1 MLRLG
6 PGKVDVQL
14 PEIAYQGWGGKNETK
29 TVWDKDPMMS
39 LGARFGFNMDNLFSL
54 SNSGESLRIRRL
66 VGPPFAKKF
75 LLDQEWIFKDSTK
88 KLIKRLNQLR
98 ETNGN
103 KVDVLVEYKKYALDT
118 ISMILTRWEITD
130 W

>member
-1 MLRLG
+1 MIRLG
-6 PGKVDVQL
+6 PDKIDAQP
-14 PEIAYQGWGGKNETK
+14 PEIAHQGWGGKNENK
-29 TVWDKDPMMS
+29 TVWDKDPIMS
-39 LGARFGFNMDNLFSL
+39 LGGRFGFNKDNLFSM

-66 VGPPFAKKF
+66 VGPPYAKKF
-75 LLDQEWIFKDSTK
+75 LLDQEWIFKDCTK

-103 KVDVLVEYKKYALDT
+103 KVDVLVEYKKYALGAVSIT
-118 ISMILTRWEITD
+118 LACWKITD